1 MPKEN
6 CTYQDCLSRY
16 SIWIKSNIDGDQRDY
31 YKECT
36 HMAIWYHRNFG
47 SRIQIVFFK
56 DNSDYKY
63 ILENKTFAWRVDVH
77 YWGCNLYNYPINP
90 TREWIID
97 FIIRSLMDIYK
108 DGDIPHSYNR

>member
-6 CTYQDCLSRY
+6 YTYQYYLSRY
-16 SIWIKSNIDGDQRDY
+16 YAWIKSNIDKDQKDY
-31 YKECT
+31 YKECS
-36 HMAIWYHRNFG
+36 HMAIWYHRDFG
-47 SRIQIVFFK
+47 SQIQIVFFK

-77 YWGCNLYNYPINP
+77 YWGCNFYNYPINP

-108 DGDIPHSYNR
+108 DGDIPHPYNK